1 MRNCEKC
8 KWSNVDYVFD
18 DEIGEEYPVYVCVK
32 CNDTEIEDECADFK
46 EYKPRQ
52 RKEKATDC
60 DKCEHFGYCKSIGNL
75 ISVTGLGDNFCHYIG
90 GETRCLKR
98 GQK

>member
-1 MRNCEKC
+1 MKSCEKC
-8 KWSNVDYVFD
+8 KFHDLDYIFD
-18 DEIGEEYPVYVCVK
+18 EEIGEEYPLITCQKGNSVAL
-32 CNDTEIEDECADFK
+32 DFECADFK

-60 DKCEHFGYCKSIGNL
+60 DKCEYFGYCMAIGNL
-75 ISVTGLGDNFCHYIG
+75 ISCTTLGDYGTHFIG